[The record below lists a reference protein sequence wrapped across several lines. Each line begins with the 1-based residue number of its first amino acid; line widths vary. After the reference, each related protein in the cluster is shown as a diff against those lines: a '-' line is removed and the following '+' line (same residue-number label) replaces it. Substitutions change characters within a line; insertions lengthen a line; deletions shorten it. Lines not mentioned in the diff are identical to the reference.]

1 MDRHVP
7 LQNLKN
13 KEIMMTKTLVLN
25 NGVEIPKIG
34 LGVWRARDDE
44 AYQSVLTAL
53 QLGYRHIDTASI
65 YENEEQVG
73 QAIKDS
79 GVPREDIFVTT
90 KVWNDMQGYDTTL
103 QAFEASLKRLQ
114 LDYVDL
120 YLVHWPRPKK
130 DMYIETYRALE
141 ALYEQGKVRA
151 IGVSNFKIPHLQRLL
166 DNTKIVPVLNQIE
179 CHPYFQQQDVKAF
192 CKQYDIKIEAWAP
205 IMRAGTIFE
214 DTTIQQLA
222 QKYDKTPA
230 QIILRWH
237 LQEETIAIPKSVTPS
252 RIAENF
258 DVFDFELSADDMK
271 LMAQL
276 DREDGRTN
284 KDPDD
289 VND

>member
-1 MDRHVP
+1 MSTT
-7 LQNLKN
+7 
-13 KEIMMTKTLVLN
+13 ITLN
-25 NGVEIPKIG
+25 NGVEIPQIG

-53 QLGYRHIDTASI
+53 KLGYRHIDTASI
-65 YENEEQVG
+65 YENEAQVG

-79 GVPREDIFVTT
+79 GIPREEIFVTT

-103 QAFEASLKRLQ
+103 QAFEASFARLG

-130 DMYIETYRALE
+130 DMYIDTYRALE
-141 ALYEQGKVRA
+141 TLYQQGKVRA

-166 DNTKIVPVLNQIE
+166 AHTTIVPVLNQIE

-192 CKQYDIKIEAWAP
+192 CQQHDIKVEAWAP

-214 DTTIQQLA
+214 DAAIQKLA
-222 QKYDKTPA
+222 QKYSKTPA

-237 LQEETIAIPKSVTPS
+237 IQEGTIVIPKSVTPS
-252 RIAENF
+252 RIQENF
-258 DVFDFELSADDMK
+258 DIFDFELSSEDMQ

-289 VND
+289 MND

>member
-1 MDRHVP
+1 MSEV
-7 LQNLKN
+7 L
-13 KEIMMTKTLVLN
+13 ILN
-25 NGVEIPKIG
+25 NGVTIPQIG

-79 GVPREDIFVTT
+79 GIPREEIFVTT

-103 QAFEASLKRLQ
+103 QAFEASLSRLQ

-120 YLVHWPRPKK
+120 YLVHWPRPQK
-130 DMYIETYRALE
+130 DMYIDTYRALE
-141 ALYEQGKVRA
+141 TLYEQGKVRA
-151 IGVSNFKIPHLQRLL
+151 IGVSNFKIPHLDRLL
-166 DNTKIVPVLNQIE
+166 ANTTVVPVLNQIE

-192 CKQYDIKIEAWAP
+192 CRQYDIKIEAWAP
-205 IMRAGTIFE
+205 IMRGGEIFDNPTIK
-214 DTTIQQLA
+214 QLSD
-222 QKYDKTPA
+222 KYNKSAA

-237 LQEETIAIPKSVTPS
+237 IQEGTIAIPKSVTPS

-258 DVFDFELSADDMK
+258 NIFDFKLSEEDMY
-271 LMAQL
+271 LISQL
-276 DREDGRTN
+276 DQPDGRTN

-289 VND
+289 FND